1 MRLEVRDL
9 RLVDAIAAAGSVT
22 RASRRLNVTQ
32 PALSKHLRALEDR
45 FGEPLFNRGAP
56 LEPTPFGAQVL
67 GHARSVLE
75 RLDAAETDL
84 AQTREVPRR
93 IVRVGT
99 DCYTGYHWLPEAI
112 RS

>member
-9 RLVDAIAAAGSVT
+9 RLVDAIAAAASVT

-32 PALSKHLRALEDR
+32 PALSKHLRALEER
-45 FGEPLFNRGAP
+45 FGAPLFNRGAR
-56 LEPTPFGAQVL
+56 LEPTALGTQVL

-75 RLDAAETDL
+75 RLDAAEAEL
-84 AQTREVPRR
+84 AQTGEAPRR

-99 DCYTGYHWLPEAI
+99 DCYTGYHWMP
-112 RS
+112 